1 MYCSGLRLNE
11 LLNIQLNDIK
21 SKDRMVSL
29 PEALLQLLRQYYM
42 QYKPQKYVFEG
53 AMGQIYSERSVQ
65 LI

>member
-1 MYCSGLRLNE
+1 
-11 LLNIQLNDIK
+11 
-21 SKDRMVSL
+21 MVSL